1 MEFENVFLFIKLNFT
16 KNERSY
22 LSFVIIFDEQVE
34 VISGGER
41 DRDRKKRRERKRYRQ
56 EGEQEKKRGGGQANF
71 RKGTEM
77 DIEKEGT
84 PDGREQKK
92 KYGKCTQK

>member
-34 VISGGER
+34 VISGGEIGR
-41 DRDRKKRRERKRYRQ
+41 NGGRERGTDRKESRRRRGAEGKRISERELKWTLKKKEHRTVGNR
-56 EGEQEKKRGGGQANF
+56 EKKIR
-71 RKGTEM
+71 
-77 DIEKEGT
+77 
-84 PDGREQKK
+84 
-92 KYGKCTQK
+92 